1 MLDPTTITI
10 FGLILITLLLVA
22 TIGMQRLF
30 IATTSDKAPN
40 SFLPTGEDVG
50 GFAVRLARAHAN
62 CYEFLPFALAA
73 LVFAAATANSAVTD
87 GLAYYFLIAR
97 IGQSATHLISTSTPA
112 VFVRFAF
119 FLAQVV
125 ILLIWCLRFLGVL

>member
-1 MLDPTTITI
+1 MLDPTTTTI
-10 FGLILITLLLVA
+10 FCLILIILLLVA
-22 TIGMQRLF
+22 TIGVQRLL
-30 IATTSDKAPN
+30 ITSTSDKEPN

-62 CYEFLPFALAA
+62 CYEFLPFALAV
-73 LVFAAATANSAVTD
+73 LVYAAATGNGAVTD
-87 GLAYYFLIAR
+87 GLAYYFLVAR
-97 IGQSATHLISTSTPA
+97 IGQSATHLISTSKPA

>member
-1 MLDPTTITI
+1 MLEPTTITI
-10 FGLILITLLLVA
+10 FGLVLIVLLLVA
-22 TIGMQRLF
+22 TIGMQRLI
-30 IATTSDKAPN
+30 IASTSDKAPN
-40 SFLPTGEDVG
+40 SFLPTGKDVG

-62 CYEFLPFALAA
+62 CYEFLPFALAV
-73 LVFAAATANSAVTD
+73 LVYAAATGSSALTN

-97 IGQSATHLISTSTPA
+97 IGQSATHLISTSTTA

-125 ILLIWCLRFLGVL
+125 ILLVWCLRFLGVL